1 MKKIL
6 LLLLSSLTLFSAS
19 INFEKD
25 LQSAK
30 QKAVNENKKLMIMY
44 STPTCPEC
52 NYMKKKVFK
61 NKELAS
67 YMNENFVSVV
77 MDIKKDKKKLPYKFI
92 GIPTFYFANAS
103 DMKLLAKRI
112 GGTRESNFLQIAKS
126 VK

>member
-1 MKKIL
+1 MKKIFL
-6 LLLLSSLTLFSAS
+6 LLVTSLSLFSAS

-25 LQSAK
+25 LQTAK
-30 QKAVNENKKLMIMY
+30 AKAINENKKLMIMY

-77 MDIKKDKKKLPYKFI
+77 MDIKKQKKELPYKFI
-92 GIPTFYFANAS
+92 GIPTFYFSDAS
-103 DMKLLAKRI
+103 NMKLLAKRI
-112 GGTRESNFLQIAKS
+112 GGTREANFLAIAKS